1 MRELGYLLRFAGVGI
16 LNTAMG
22 VLCIIALLR
31 AENPQPWHFWLS
43 TFLLYN
49 QNYLLHAWLTFQ
61 VTPWHFRRYLS
72 FMAVLLAANVLATL
86 FRFIFVDYLDHWLI
100 ILIQLCIVLPIMY
113 LASRFWVF
121 RAAAS

>member
-1 MRELGYLLRFAGVGI
+1 MGVI
-16 LNTAMG
+16 NTSLG
-22 VLCIIALLR
+22 VLCIIVLLR
-31 AENPQPWHFWLS
+31 AESPAFWHFWLA

-49 QNYLLHAWLTFQ
+49 LNYTLNAWFTFKL
-61 VTPWHFRRYLS
+61 TPWHVRRYLS
-72 FMAVLLAANVLATL
+72 FMAVLLAANVIATL

-100 ILIQLCIVLPIMY
+100 ILFQLCIVLPIMY